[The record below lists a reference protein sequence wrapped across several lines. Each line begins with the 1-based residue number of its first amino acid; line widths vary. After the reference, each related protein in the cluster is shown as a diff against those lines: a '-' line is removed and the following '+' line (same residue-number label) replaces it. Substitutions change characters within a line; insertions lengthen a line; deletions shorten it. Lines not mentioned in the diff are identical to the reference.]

1 MRALLQHADP
11 NPTITPTPTGL
22 LTPRVLMVA
31 LTGMCVFLNVYAP
44 QPLLP
49 LFTGVFH
56 ASKSMASMTI
66 GATTLAICISAPWV
80 GLLAERIGRKYTMAA
95 SVAAL
100 TVPTLLAA
108 TAPGLKS
115 LIAWRF
121 AQGLCMPGI
130 IAVTLAYVSE
140 EWAGSGAASVM
151 AAYVAGT
158 VLGGV
163 TGRFVSAVVAAH
175 WGWRAAFVVL
185 GCLNGLGAAAVWRWL
200 PHSKHFRPAAGVSA
214 ALADM
219 RRHLDRPQL
228 VATFAIGGLI
238 LFALVATFTYVGW
251 YLAAPPF
258 RLGTAALGF
267 VFLVYLVGVVITPIG
282 GQWIERIGHRT
293 SLIASVVITATGA
306 LFTLVP
312 SVWAVVAGLALTSTG
327 VFLSQ
332 ASAASYLGHVAGRA
346 KASAAGLY
354 STFYYL
360 GGTCGA
366 NVPARVWDVG
376 GWKACVGLT
385 VLMLVAA
392 GLLAA
397 VFWREPP
404 HVTA

>member
-1 MRALLQHADP
+1 
-11 NPTITPTPTGL
+11 
-22 LTPRVLMVA
+22 
-31 LTGMCVFLNVYAP
+31 MCVFLNVYAT

-49 LFTGVFH
+49 LFTEVFH
-56 ASKSMASMTI
+56 ASKAMASMTV
-66 GATTLAICISAPWV
+66 GATTLAICLAAPWV

-108 TAPGLKS
+108 TSPGLKS

-121 AQGLCMPGI
+121 VQGLCMPGI

-140 EWAGSGAASVM
+140 EWAAGGAAAVM

-163 TGRFVSAVVAAH
+163 TGRFVAALVADY

-185 GCLNGLGAAAVWRWL
+185 GCLNGLGAAAVWKWL
-200 PHSKHFRPAAGVSA
+200 PHSKHFRPAEGVKA
-214 ALADM
+214 AIADM

-258 RLGTAALGF
+258 HLGTTALGF

-282 GQWIERIGHRT
+282 GQWIEPIGHRT
-293 SLIASVVITATGA
+293 SLIVSIAITAGGA
-306 LFTLVP
+306 LLTLAP
-312 SVWAVVAGLALTSTG
+312 SVSAVVAGLALTSSG

-332 ASAASYLGHVAGRA
+332 ASAASYLGHVAGKA

-360 GGTCGA
+360 GGTFGA
-366 NVPARVWDVG
+366 NVPARVWDHG
-376 GWKACVGLT
+376 GWRACVGLT
-385 VLMLVAA
+385 VLMLAGAA
-392 GLLAA
+392 VLAG
-397 VFWREPP
+397 VFWREPGRVHP
-404 HVTA
+404 S